1 VKVARQLRRRSS
13 GVRARDAPARH
24 LALERLEAAPEILQ
38 RRTRPISAVM
48 AVAHHGVEQRQHD
61 SRLVDPIPE
70 ALVVGRGSGRD
81 LETSVD
87 DMSLL
92 EDPPASDHVAAL
104 YDDP

>member
-1 VKVARQLRRRSS
+1 
-13 GVRARDAPARH
+13 
-24 LALERLEAAPEILQ
+24 
-38 RRTRPISAVM
+38 
-48 AVAHHGVEQRQHD
+48 
-61 SRLVDPIPE
+61 VDPIPE